1 LFIVLNKQSPII
13 SNTCITVEQSVI
25 SNCVKGGEIRKG
37 MQVVTLQIVWKWCMF
52 AWCSKKF
59 LFVM

>member
-37 MQVVTLQIVWKWCMF
+37 MQVVTLQIV
-52 AWCSKKF
+52 
-59 LFVM
+59 